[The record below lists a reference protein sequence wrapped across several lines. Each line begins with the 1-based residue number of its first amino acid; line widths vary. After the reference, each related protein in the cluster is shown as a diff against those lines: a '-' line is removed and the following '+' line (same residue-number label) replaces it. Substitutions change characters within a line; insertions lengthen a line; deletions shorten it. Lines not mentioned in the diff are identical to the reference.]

1 MFRYYPGV
9 GRFLIEKRAHRRRH
23 KLKNKVR
30 CNILDA
36 AIRKLA
42 RAVFGQRDDAI
53 AAAARLGYQAE
64 RWNAWNAWTAR
75 NPR

>member
-30 CNILDA
+30 CGCNNTRQYENLQGLYLVNA
-36 AIRKLA
+36 TTPLLLLQGSLT
-42 RAVFGQRDDAI
+42 V
-53 AAAARLGYQAE
+53 LGF
-64 RWNAWNAWTAR
+64 
-75 NPR
+75 